1 MKSFWEL
8 REELEEADIAK
19 FNEDTELQERI
30 SGSGTDRKAVLKKA
44 FRAGQHATD
53 RFYADR
59 GREKS
64 NTIKAP
70 KGMRD
75 KNAYNSKH
83 KDKGIEKAF
92 NRGKHDDDR
101 INAPMGKEKSKS
113 QDSLKIGRSKMF
125 AKGKH
130 VGPTDRLGLKHPN
143 DRKKLPEDSDAVKA
157 FLAKGGKIKKLAPG
171 KAAGYHGK
179 DDPGKGMHGML
190 DKPDTKKSFMGTRK
204 KVKSMGEA
212 KQTHMFDNEKDAR
225 AKAKNIG
232 GKYVRGTGKSA
243 GKHAA
248 IKELSYDTM
257 NKYHDA
263 AQKSK
268 DKATN
273 SAVATIMRKGDHS
286 QDLKTRSKR
295 IKGMELAKTRSI
307 KKIRGDK

>member
-1 MKSFWEL
+1 MKTFKEI
-8 REELEEADIAK
+8 REGAK
-19 FNEDTELQERI
+19 
-30 SGSGTDRKAVLKKA
+30 K
-44 FRAGQHATD
+44 
-53 RFYADR
+53 
-59 GREKS
+59 
-64 NTIKAP
+64 
-70 KGMRD
+70 
-75 KNAYNSKH
+75 
-83 KDKGIEKAF
+83 
-92 NRGKHDDDR
+92 
-101 INAPMGKEKSKS
+101 
-113 QDSLKIGRSKMF
+113 
-125 AKGKH
+125 
-130 VGPTDRLGLKHPN
+130 
-143 DRKKLPEDSDAVKA
+143 EDSDAVKA

-179 DDPGKGMHGML
+179 DDPGKDVAGIM
-190 DKPDTKKSFMGTRK
+190 DKPDTKEIGTRK
-204 KVKSMGEA
+204 KVKSMEA

-225 AKAKNIG
+225 AKAKEIG
-232 GKYVRGTGKSA
+232 GKYVKGTGKSA

-286 QDLKTRSKR
+286 QDLKTRDKR